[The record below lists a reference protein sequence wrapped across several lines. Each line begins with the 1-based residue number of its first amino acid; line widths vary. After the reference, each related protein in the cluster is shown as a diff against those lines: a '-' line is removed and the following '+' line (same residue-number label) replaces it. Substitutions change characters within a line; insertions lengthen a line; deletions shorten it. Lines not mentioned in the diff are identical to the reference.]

1 MMQDFYPDVASSN
14 HTVVGILS
22 TRMSFN
28 RTVLGKVLLFLEH
41 RMQRAFLMQIYCGTY
56 LRYPMRALKYLNKY
70 FLKYK
75 WLLGAGAFFVIVSV
89 IFKLFPALLIRNSFD
104 TIATVIDD
112 YKEGNVQDK
121 LVRWKLIRYGLYIIA
136 SAILQGVF
144 MYLMRQTIV
153 VMSRHIEF
161 DLKNVVFEQYQRLTQ
176 RFFKQNNTGDLM
188 NRISE
193 DVGKVR
199 MYVGPAIMYA
209 LNTGFTIVL
218 VISIMLSVSPK
229 LTLLTLAPLPLLA
242 FLVYKVANLINVKSL
257 AVQEQLSTLSTFAQ
271 ESFSGMRVIKSYH
284 RLNWFNRK
292 FKQEA
297 IQYRSVNEELFKVN
311 ATFQPIMILM
321 VGISTLITIYVGGR
335 LYFNGEVSAG
345 NITEFIYYVN
355 LLTWPIAS
363 IGWVTSLVQ
372 SAAASMERL
381 NEFLSEEPDFK
392 SGTHKPDTFLGRVEF
407 KNVSFTYPN
416 SGIQALDNVSFKVEA
431 GHSLGILGKTGSGKS
446 TITALMVRQYDP
458 SEGQILVDGV
468 NIKDWHLPTL
478 KRYLGWVPQEA
489 FLFSDTIA
497 RNIAFGLD
505 TFSIQEVERA
515 AVAAGVH
522 DNIIDFPKGYETK
535 VGERGITLSGGQKQR
550 VSIARALAKD
560 PKLMVFDDCLSAVDT
575 ETEELILGNIK
586 EATSS
591 ISSIIIAH
599 RVSSVKH
606 CEQIICLDNGAVIE
620 KGTHSELENAG
631 GHYSELI
638 SLQLEQ

>member
-1 MMQDFYPDVASSN
+1 MQ
-14 HTVVGILS
+14 
-22 TRMSFN
+22 
-28 RTVLGKVLLFLEH
+28 
-41 RMQRAFLMQIYCGTY
+41 
-56 LRYPMRALKYLNKY
+56 ALKYLNKY
-70 FLKYK
+70 FIKYK

-104 TIATVIDD
+104 TIAEVIEN
-112 YKEGNVQDK
+112 YKAGAVQNE
-121 LVRWKLIRYGLYIIA
+121 LVRWELIKYGLFIIA
-136 SAILQGVF
+136 SAVLQGIF
-144 MYLMRQTIV
+144 MYFMRQTIV
-153 VMSRHIEF
+153 VMSRHIEY

-209 LNTGFTIVL
+209 LNTGFTIIL
-218 VISIMLSVSPK
+218 VISIMISVSPK

-257 AVQEQLSTLSTFAQ
+257 AVQQQLSTLSTFAQ

-284 RLNWFNRK
+284 RLHWFNAK
-292 FKQEA
+292 FKAEA
-297 IQYRSVNEELFKVN
+297 IEYRSVNEELFRVN

-321 VGISTLITIYVGGR
+321 VGISTLITIFVGGQ
-335 LYFNGEVSAG
+335 LYFAGEVSAG

-392 SGTHKPDTFLGRVEF
+392 SGEYRPSSFQGTVTF

-416 SGIQALDNVSFKVEA
+416 SGIQALDNVSFTLQA

-458 SEGQILVDGV
+458 TEGQILIDGV
-468 NIKDWHLPTL
+468 DVKDWHLPTL
-478 KRYLGWVPQEA
+478 KKYLGWVPQEA

-505 TFSIQEVERA
+505 GFNQNQVEQA
-515 AVAAGVH
+515 AMAAGVH
-522 DNIIDFPKGYETK
+522 DNIVDFPKQYETT
-535 VGERGITLSGGQKQR
+535 VGERGVTLSGGQKQR
-550 VSIARALAKD
+550 VSIARALAKS

-586 EATSS
+586 EATAS
-591 ISSIIIAH
+591 ISSMIVAH

-606 CEQIICLDNGAVIE
+606 CEQIICLENGQIIE
-620 KGTHSELENAG
+620 KGTHEELEIAG

-638 SLQLEQ
+638 SLQLDQ

>member
-1 MMQDFYPDVASSN
+1 MQ
-14 HTVVGILS
+14 
-22 TRMSFN
+22 
-28 RTVLGKVLLFLEH
+28 
-41 RMQRAFLMQIYCGTY
+41 
-56 LRYPMRALKYLNKY
+56 ALKYLNKY
-70 FLKYK
+70 FIKYK

-104 TIATVIDD
+104 TIAEVIEN
-112 YKEGNVQDK
+112 YKTGAVQNE
-121 LVRWKLIRYGLYIIA
+121 LVRWELIKYGLFIIA
-136 SAILQGVF
+136 SAVLQGIF
-144 MYLMRQTIV
+144 MYFMRQTIV
-153 VMSRHIEF
+153 VMSRHIEY

-209 LNTGFTIVL
+209 LNTGFTIIL
-218 VISIMLSVSPK
+218 VISIMISVSPK

-257 AVQEQLSTLSTFAQ
+257 AVQQQLSTLSTFAQ

-284 RLNWFNRK
+284 RLHWFNAK
-292 FKQEA
+292 FKAEA
-297 IQYRSVNEELFKVN
+297 IEYRSVNEELFRVN

-321 VGISTLITIYVGGR
+321 VGISTLITIFVGGQ
-335 LYFNGEVSAG
+335 LYFAGEVSAG

-392 SGTHKPDTFLGRVEF
+392 SGDYQPSSFQGTVTF

-416 SGIQALDNVSFKVEA
+416 SGIQALDNVSFTLEA

-458 SEGQILVDGV
+458 TEGHILIDGV
-468 NIKDWHLPTL
+468 DVKDWHLPTL
-478 KRYLGWVPQEA
+478 KKYLGWVPQEA

-505 TFSIQEVERA
+505 EFNQNQVEQA
-515 AVAAGVH
+515 AMAAGVH
-522 DNIIDFPKGYETK
+522 NNIVDFPKQYETT
-535 VGERGITLSGGQKQR
+535 VGERGVTLSGGQKQR
-550 VSIARALAKD
+550 VSIARALAKS

-591 ISSIIIAH
+591 ISSMIVAH

-606 CEQIICLDNGAVIE
+606 CEQIICLENGQIIE
-620 KGTHSELENAG
+620 KGTHEELEIAG

-638 SLQLEQ
+638 SLQLDQ

>member
-1 MMQDFYPDVASSN
+1 
-14 HTVVGILS
+14 
-22 TRMSFN
+22 
-28 RTVLGKVLLFLEH
+28 
-41 RMQRAFLMQIYCGTY
+41 
-56 LRYPMRALKYLNKY
+56 MRALKYLNKY

-112 YKEGNVQDK
+112 YKEGNVQDEF
-121 LVRWKLIRYGLYIIA
+121 VRWELIRYGLYIIA

-144 MYLMRQTIV
+144 MYFMRQTIV

-209 LNTGFTIVL
+209 LNTGFTIIL
-218 VISIMLSVSPK
+218 VISIMISVSPK

-284 RLNWFNRK
+284 RLDWFNRK
-292 FKQEA
+292 FKREA
-297 IQYRSVNEELFKVN
+297 IEYRSVNEELFRVN

-381 NEFLSEEPDFK
+381 NEFLSEEPDFE
-392 SGTHKPDTFLGRVEF
+392 SGTYKPASFQGQVEF

-416 SGIQALDNVSFKVEA
+416 SGIQALDKVSFTVEA

-468 NIKDWHLPTL
+468 DIKDWHLPTL
-478 KRYLGWVPQEA
+478 KKYLGWVPQEA

-505 TFSIQEVERA
+505 TFNNQKVEQA

-522 DNIIDFPKGYETK
+522 ENIIDFPKGYETK

-591 ISSIIIAH
+591 ISSMIIAH

-620 KGTHSELENAG
+620 KGTHADLENAG

>member
-1 MMQDFYPDVASSN
+1 MQ
-14 HTVVGILS
+14 
-22 TRMSFN
+22 
-28 RTVLGKVLLFLEH
+28 
-41 RMQRAFLMQIYCGTY
+41 
-56 LRYPMRALKYLNKY
+56 ALKYLNKY
-70 FLKYK
+70 FIKYK

-104 TIATVIDD
+104 TIAEVIEN
-112 YKEGNVQDK
+112 YKTGAVQNE
-121 LVRWKLIRYGLYIIA
+121 LVRWELIKYGLFIIA
-136 SAILQGVF
+136 SAVLQGIF
-144 MYLMRQTIV
+144 MYFMRQTIV
-153 VMSRHIEF
+153 VMSRHIEY

-209 LNTGFTIVL
+209 LNTGFTIIL
-218 VISIMLSVSPK
+218 VISIMISVSPK

-257 AVQEQLSTLSTFAQ
+257 AVQQQLSTLSTFAQ

-284 RLNWFNRK
+284 RLHWFNAK
-292 FKQEA
+292 FRAEA
-297 IQYRSVNEELFKVN
+297 IEYRSVNEELFRVN

-321 VGISTLITIYVGGR
+321 VGISTLITIFVGGQ
-335 LYFNGEVSAG
+335 LYFAGEVSAG

-392 SGTHKPDTFLGRVEF
+392 SGDYQPSSFQGTVTF

-416 SGIQALDNVSFKVEA
+416 SGIQALDNVSFTLQA

-458 SEGQILVDGV
+458 TEGHILIDGV
-468 NIKDWHLPTL
+468 DVKDWHLPTL
-478 KRYLGWVPQEA
+478 KKYLGWVPQEA

-505 TFSIQEVERA
+505 EFNQNQVEQA
-515 AVAAGVH
+515 AMAAGVH
-522 DNIIDFPKGYETK
+522 DNIVDFPKQYETT
-535 VGERGITLSGGQKQR
+535 VGERGVTLSGGQKQR
-550 VSIARALAKD
+550 VSIARALAKS

-586 EATSS
+586 EATAS
-591 ISSIIIAH
+591 ISSMIVAH

-606 CEQIICLDNGAVIE
+606 CEQIICLENGQIIE
-620 KGTHSELENAG
+620 KGTHEELEIAG

-638 SLQLEQ
+638 SLQLDQ

>member
-1 MMQDFYPDVASSN
+1 MQ
-14 HTVVGILS
+14 
-22 TRMSFN
+22 
-28 RTVLGKVLLFLEH
+28 
-41 RMQRAFLMQIYCGTY
+41 
-56 LRYPMRALKYLNKY
+56 ALKYLNKY
-70 FLKYK
+70 FIKYK

-104 TIATVIDD
+104 TIAEVIEN
-112 YKEGNVQDK
+112 YKTGAVQNE
-121 LVRWKLIRYGLYIIA
+121 LVRWELIKYGLFIIA
-136 SAILQGVF
+136 SAVLQGIF
-144 MYLMRQTIV
+144 MYFMRQTIV
-153 VMSRHIEF
+153 VMSRHIEY

-209 LNTGFTIVL
+209 LNTGFTIIL
-218 VISIMLSVSPK
+218 VISIMISVSPK

-257 AVQEQLSTLSTFAQ
+257 AVQQQLSTLSTFAQ

-284 RLNWFNRK
+284 RLHWFNAK
-292 FKQEA
+292 FKAEA
-297 IQYRSVNEELFKVN
+297 IEYRSVNEELFRIN

-321 VGISTLITIYVGGR
+321 VGISTLITIFVGGQ
-335 LYFNGEVSAG
+335 LYFAGEVSAG

-392 SGTHKPDTFLGRVEF
+392 SGDYRPSSFQGTVTF

-416 SGIQALDNVSFKVEA
+416 SGIQALDNVSFTLQA

-446 TITALMVRQYDP
+446 TVTALMVRQYDP
-458 SEGQILVDGV
+458 TEGQILIDGV
-468 NIKDWHLPTL
+468 DVKDWHLPTL
-478 KRYLGWVPQEA
+478 KKYLGWVPQEA

-505 TFSIQEVERA
+505 EFNQNQVEKA
-515 AVAAGVH
+515 AKAAGVH
-522 DNIIDFPKGYETK
+522 DNIIDFPKQYETT
-535 VGERGITLSGGQKQR
+535 VGERGVTLSGGQKQR
-550 VSIARALAKD
+550 VSIARALAKS

-586 EATSS
+586 EATAS
-591 ISSIIIAH
+591 ISSMIVAH

-606 CEQIICLDNGAVIE
+606 CEQIICLENGQIIE
-620 KGTHSELENAG
+620 KGTHEELETAG

-638 SLQLEQ
+638 SLQLDQ

>member
-1 MMQDFYPDVASSN
+1 MQ
-14 HTVVGILS
+14 
-22 TRMSFN
+22 
-28 RTVLGKVLLFLEH
+28 
-41 RMQRAFLMQIYCGTY
+41 
-56 LRYPMRALKYLNKY
+56 ALKYLNKY
-70 FLKYK
+70 FIKYK

-104 TIATVIDD
+104 TIAAVIEN
-112 YKEGNVQDK
+112 YKTGVVQNE
-121 LVRWKLIRYGLYIIA
+121 LVRWELIKYGLFIIA
-136 SAILQGVF
+136 SAVLQGIF
-144 MYLMRQTIV
+144 MYFMRQTIV
-153 VMSRHIEF
+153 VMSRHIEY

-209 LNTGFTIVL
+209 LNTGFTIIL
-218 VISIMLSVSPK
+218 VISIMISVSPK

-257 AVQEQLSTLSTFAQ
+257 AVQQQLSTLSTFAQ

-284 RLNWFNRK
+284 RLHWFNAK
-292 FKQEA
+292 FKAEA
-297 IQYRSVNEELFKVN
+297 VEYRSVNEELFRVN

-321 VGISTLITIYVGGR
+321 VGISTLITIFVGGQ
-335 LYFNGEVSAG
+335 LYFAGEVSAG

-392 SGTHKPDTFLGRVEF
+392 SGDYQPSSFQGTVTF

-416 SGIQALDNVSFKVEA
+416 SGIQALDNVSFTLEA

-458 SEGQILVDGV
+458 TEGEILIDGV
-468 NIKDWHLPTL
+468 NVKDWHLPTL
-478 KRYLGWVPQEA
+478 KKYLGWVPQEA

-505 TFSIQEVERA
+505 EFNQNQVEQA
-515 AVAAGVH
+515 AKAAGVH
-522 DNIIDFPKGYETK
+522 DNIIEFPKQYETT
-535 VGERGITLSGGQKQR
+535 VGERGVTLSGGQKQR
-550 VSIARALAKD
+550 VSIARALAKS

-586 EATSS
+586 EATAS
-591 ISSIIIAH
+591 ISSMIVAH

-606 CEQIICLDNGAVIE
+606 CEQIICLENGQIIE
-620 KGTHSELENAG
+620 KGTHEELEIAG

-638 SLQLEQ
+638 SLQLDQ

>member
-1 MMQDFYPDVASSN
+1 MQ
-14 HTVVGILS
+14 
-22 TRMSFN
+22 
-28 RTVLGKVLLFLEH
+28 
-41 RMQRAFLMQIYCGTY
+41 
-56 LRYPMRALKYLNKY
+56 ALKYLNKY
-70 FLKYK
+70 FIKYK

-104 TIATVIDD
+104 TIAEVIEN
-112 YKEGNVQDK
+112 YKTGAVQNE
-121 LVRWKLIRYGLYIIA
+121 LVRWELIKYGLFIIA
-136 SAILQGVF
+136 SAVLQGIF
-144 MYLMRQTIV
+144 MYFMRQTIV
-153 VMSRHIEF
+153 VMSRHIEY

-209 LNTGFTIVL
+209 LNTGFTIIL
-218 VISIMLSVSPK
+218 VISIMISVSPK

-257 AVQEQLSTLSTFAQ
+257 AVQQQLSTLSTFAQ

-284 RLNWFNRK
+284 RLHWFNAK
-292 FKQEA
+292 FKAEA
-297 IQYRSVNEELFKVN
+297 IEYRSVNEELFRVN

-321 VGISTLITIYVGGR
+321 VGISTLITIFVGGQ
-335 LYFNGEVSAG
+335 LYFAGEVSAG

-392 SGTHKPDTFLGRVEF
+392 SGDYRPSSFQGTVTF

-416 SGIQALDNVSFKVEA
+416 SGIQALDNVSFTLQA

-446 TITALMVRQYDP
+446 TVTALMVRQYDP
-458 SEGQILVDGV
+458 TEGQILIDGV
-468 NIKDWHLPTL
+468 DVKDWHLPTL
-478 KRYLGWVPQEA
+478 KKYLGWVPQEA

-505 TFSIQEVERA
+505 EFNQNQVEKA
-515 AVAAGVH
+515 AKAAGVH
-522 DNIIDFPKGYETK
+522 DNIIDFPKQYETT
-535 VGERGITLSGGQKQR
+535 VGERGVTLSGGQKQR
-550 VSIARALAKD
+550 VSIARALAKS

-586 EATSS
+586 EATAS
-591 ISSIIIAH
+591 ISSMIVAH

-606 CEQIICLDNGAVIE
+606 CEQIICLENGQIIE
-620 KGTHSELENAG
+620 KGTHEELEIAG

-638 SLQLEQ
+638 SLQLDQ

>member
-1 MMQDFYPDVASSN
+1 MQ
-14 HTVVGILS
+14 
-22 TRMSFN
+22 
-28 RTVLGKVLLFLEH
+28 
-41 RMQRAFLMQIYCGTY
+41 
-56 LRYPMRALKYLNKY
+56 ALNYLNKY
-70 FLKYK
+70 FIKYK

-104 TIATVIDD
+104 TIAEVIEN
-112 YKEGNVQDK
+112 YKTGAVQNE
-121 LVRWKLIRYGLYIIA
+121 LVRWELIKYGLFIIA
-136 SAILQGVF
+136 SAVLQGIF
-144 MYLMRQTIV
+144 MYFMRQTIV
-153 VMSRHIEF
+153 VMSRHIEY

-209 LNTGFTIVL
+209 LNTGFTIIL
-218 VISIMLSVSPK
+218 VISIMISVSPK

-257 AVQEQLSTLSTFAQ
+257 AVQQQLSTLSTFAQ

-284 RLNWFNRK
+284 RLHWFNAK
-292 FKQEA
+292 FKAEA
-297 IQYRSVNEELFKVN
+297 IEYRSVNEELFRVN

-321 VGISTLITIYVGGR
+321 VGISTLITIFVGGQ
-335 LYFNGEVSAG
+335 LYFAGEVSAG

-392 SGTHKPDTFLGRVEF
+392 SGDYQPSSFQGTVTF

-416 SGIQALDNVSFKVEA
+416 SGIQALDNVSFTLQA

-458 SEGQILVDGV
+458 TDGQILIDGV
-468 NIKDWHLPTL
+468 DVKDWHLPTL
-478 KRYLGWVPQEA
+478 KKYLGWVPQEA

-505 TFSIQEVERA
+505 EFNQKQVEQA
-515 AVAAGVH
+515 AMAAGVH
-522 DNIIDFPKGYETK
+522 DNIINFPKQYETT
-535 VGERGITLSGGQKQR
+535 VGERGVTLSGGQKQR
-550 VSIARALAKD
+550 VSIARALAKS

-586 EATSS
+586 EATAS
-591 ISSIIIAH
+591 ISSMIVAH

-606 CEQIICLDNGAVIE
+606 CEQIICLENGQIIE
-620 KGTHSELENAG
+620 KGTHEELEIAG

-638 SLQLEQ
+638 SLQLDQ

>member
-1 MMQDFYPDVASSN
+1 MQ
-14 HTVVGILS
+14 
-22 TRMSFN
+22 
-28 RTVLGKVLLFLEH
+28 
-41 RMQRAFLMQIYCGTY
+41 
-56 LRYPMRALKYLNKY
+56 ALKYLNKY
-70 FLKYK
+70 FIKYK

-104 TIATVIDD
+104 TIAEVIEN
-112 YKEGNVQDK
+112 YKTGAVQNE
-121 LVRWKLIRYGLYIIA
+121 LVRWELIKYGLFIIA
-136 SAILQGVF
+136 SAVLQGIF
-144 MYLMRQTIV
+144 MYFMRQTIV
-153 VMSRHIEF
+153 VMSRHIEY
-161 DLKNVVFEQYQRLTQ
+161 DLKNVVFAQYQRLTQ

-209 LNTGFTIVL
+209 LNTGFTIIL
-218 VISIMLSVSPK
+218 VISIMISVSPK

-257 AVQEQLSTLSTFAQ
+257 AVQQQLSTLSTFAQ

-284 RLNWFNRK
+284 RLHWFNAK
-292 FKQEA
+292 FKAEA
-297 IQYRSVNEELFKVN
+297 IEYRSVNEELFRVN

-321 VGISTLITIYVGGR
+321 VGISTLITIFVGGQ
-335 LYFNGEVSAG
+335 LYFAGEVSAG

-392 SGTHKPDTFLGRVEF
+392 SGDYQPSSFQGTVTF
-407 KNVSFTYPN
+407 KKVSFTYPN
-416 SGIQALDNVSFKVEA
+416 SGIQALDNVSFTLQA

-446 TITALMVRQYDP
+446 TVTALMVRQYDP
-458 SEGQILVDGV
+458 TEGQILIDGV
-468 NIKDWHLPTL
+468 DVKDWHLPTL
-478 KRYLGWVPQEA
+478 KKYLGWVPQEA

-505 TFSIQEVERA
+505 EFNQNQVEQA
-515 AVAAGVH
+515 AKAAGVH
-522 DNIIDFPKGYETK
+522 DNIVDFPKQYETT
-535 VGERGITLSGGQKQR
+535 VGERGVTLSGGQKQR
-550 VSIARALAKD
+550 VSIARALAKS

-586 EATSS
+586 EATAS
-591 ISSIIIAH
+591 ISSMIVAH

-606 CEQIICLDNGAVIE
+606 CEQIICLENGQIIE
-620 KGTHSELENAG
+620 KGTHEELEIAG

-638 SLQLEQ
+638 SLQLDQ

>member
-1 MMQDFYPDVASSN
+1 MQ
-14 HTVVGILS
+14 
-22 TRMSFN
+22 
-28 RTVLGKVLLFLEH
+28 
-41 RMQRAFLMQIYCGTY
+41 
-56 LRYPMRALKYLNKY
+56 ALKYLNKY
-70 FLKYK
+70 FIKYK

-104 TIATVIDD
+104 TIAEVIEN
-112 YKEGNVQDK
+112 YKTGAVQNE
-121 LVRWKLIRYGLYIIA
+121 LVRWELIKYGLFIIA
-136 SAILQGVF
+136 SAVLQGIF
-144 MYLMRQTIV
+144 MYFMRQTIV
-153 VMSRHIEF
+153 VMSRHIEY
-161 DLKNVVFEQYQRLTQ
+161 DLKNVVFDQYQRLTQ

-209 LNTGFTIVL
+209 LNTGFTIIL
-218 VISIMLSVSPK
+218 VISIMISVSPK

-257 AVQEQLSTLSTFAQ
+257 AVQQQLSTLSTFAQ

-284 RLNWFNRK
+284 RLHWFNAK
-292 FKQEA
+292 FKAEA
-297 IQYRSVNEELFKVN
+297 IEYRSVNEELFRIN

-321 VGISTLITIYVGGR
+321 VGISTLITIFVGGQ
-335 LYFNGEVSAG
+335 LYFAGEVSAG

-392 SGTHKPDTFLGRVEF
+392 SGDYQPSSFQGTVTF

-416 SGIQALDNVSFKVEA
+416 SGIQALDNVSFTLQA

-458 SEGQILVDGV
+458 TEGHILIDGV
-468 NIKDWHLPTL
+468 DVKDWHLPTL
-478 KRYLGWVPQEA
+478 KKYLGWVPQEA

-505 TFSIQEVERA
+505 EFNQNQVEQA
-515 AVAAGVH
+515 AKAAGVH
-522 DNIIDFPKGYETK
+522 DNIVDFPKQYETT
-535 VGERGITLSGGQKQR
+535 VGERGVTLSGGQKQR
-550 VSIARALAKD
+550 VSIARALAKS

-586 EATSS
+586 EATAS
-591 ISSIIIAH
+591 ITSMIVAH

-606 CEQIICLDNGAVIE
+606 CEQIICLENGQIIE
-620 KGTHSELENAG
+620 KGTHEELEIAG

-638 SLQLEQ
+638 SLQLDQ

>member
-1 MMQDFYPDVASSN
+1 MQ
-14 HTVVGILS
+14 
-22 TRMSFN
+22 
-28 RTVLGKVLLFLEH
+28 
-41 RMQRAFLMQIYCGTY
+41 
-56 LRYPMRALKYLNKY
+56 ALKYLNKY
-70 FLKYK
+70 FIKYK

-104 TIATVIDD
+104 TIAEVIEN
-112 YKEGNVQDK
+112 YKTGAVQNE
-121 LVRWKLIRYGLYIIA
+121 LVRWELIKYGLFIIA
-136 SAILQGVF
+136 SAVLQGIF
-144 MYLMRQTIV
+144 MYFMRQTIV
-153 VMSRHIEF
+153 VMSRHIEY
-161 DLKNVVFEQYQRLTQ
+161 DLKNVVFDQYQRLTQ

-209 LNTGFTIVL
+209 LNTGFTIIL
-218 VISIMLSVSPK
+218 VISIMISVSPK

-257 AVQEQLSTLSTFAQ
+257 AVQQQLSTLSTFAQ

-284 RLNWFNRK
+284 RLHWFNAK
-292 FKQEA
+292 FKAEA
-297 IQYRSVNEELFKVN
+297 IEYRSVNEELFRVN

-321 VGISTLITIYVGGR
+321 VGISTLITIFVGGQ
-335 LYFNGEVSAG
+335 LYFAGDVSAG

-392 SGTHKPDTFLGRVEF
+392 SGDYQPSSFQGTVTF

-416 SGIQALDNVSFKVEA
+416 SGIQALDNVSFTLQA

-458 SEGQILVDGV
+458 TEGHILIDGV
-468 NIKDWHLPTL
+468 DVKDWHLPTL
-478 KRYLGWVPQEA
+478 KKYLGWVPQEA

-505 TFSIQEVERA
+505 EFNQNQVEQA
-515 AVAAGVH
+515 AMAAGVH
-522 DNIIDFPKGYETK
+522 DNIVDFPKQYETT
-535 VGERGITLSGGQKQR
+535 VGERGVTLSGGQKQR
-550 VSIARALAKD
+550 VSIARALAKS

-586 EATSS
+586 EATAS
-591 ISSIIIAH
+591 ISSMIVAH

-606 CEQIICLDNGAVIE
+606 CEQIICLENGQIIE
-620 KGTHSELENAG
+620 KGTHEELEIAG

-638 SLQLEQ
+638 SLQLDQ

>member
-1 MMQDFYPDVASSN
+1 MQ
-14 HTVVGILS
+14 
-22 TRMSFN
+22 
-28 RTVLGKVLLFLEH
+28 
-41 RMQRAFLMQIYCGTY
+41 
-56 LRYPMRALKYLNKY
+56 ALKYLNKY
-70 FLKYK
+70 LIKYK
-75 WLLGAGAFFVIVSV
+75 WLLGAGAFFVIISV

-104 TIATVIDD
+104 TIAEVIDN
-112 YKEGNVQDK
+112 YKKGEVQNE
-121 LVRWKLIRYGLYIIA
+121 LVRWELIKYGLYIIA

-144 MYLMRQTIV
+144 MYFMRQTIV

-218 VISIMLSVSPK
+218 VISIMVSVSPK

-242 FLVYKVANLINVKSL
+242 FLVYKVADLINVKSL
-257 AVQEQLSTLSTFAQ
+257 AVQKQLSTLSTFAQ

-284 RLNWFNRK
+284 KLDWFNRK
-292 FKQEA
+292 FKTEA
-297 IQYRSVNEELFKVN
+297 VEYRAVNEELFRVN

-335 LYFNGEVSAG
+335 LYFAGEVSAG

-381 NEFLSEEPDFK
+381 NEFLSEKPDFI
-392 SGTHKPDTFLGRVEF
+392 SGNFKPNQFEGRVEF

-416 SGIQALDNVSFKVEA
+416 SGIQALDNVNFVLEA
-431 GHSLGILGKTGSGKS
+431 GQSMGILGKTGSGKS
-446 TITALMVRQYDP
+446 TLTALMVRQYDP
-458 SEGQILVDGV
+458 SEGEILIDGV
-468 NIKDWHLPTL
+468 SIKDWHLPTL
-478 KRYLGWVPQEA
+478 KNYLGWVPQEA
-489 FLFSDTIA
+489 FLFSDTIST
-497 RNIAFGLD
+497 NIAFGLD
-505 TFSIQEVERA
+505 SLDTKKVEQA
-515 AVAAGVH
+515 AIAAGVH
-522 DNIIDFPKGYETK
+522 DNIVEFPNGYHTK
-535 VGERGITLSGGQKQR
+535 VGERGVTLSGGQKQR
-550 VSIARALAKD
+550 VCIARALAKD
-560 PKLMVFDDCLSAVDT
+560 PKLMIFDDCLSAVDT

-591 ISSIIIAH
+591 ISSLIVAH
-599 RVSSVKH
+599 RISSVKH
-606 CEQIICLDNGAVIE
+606 CEQIICLENGVIIE
-620 KGTHSELENAG
+620 RGTHEELEQAG